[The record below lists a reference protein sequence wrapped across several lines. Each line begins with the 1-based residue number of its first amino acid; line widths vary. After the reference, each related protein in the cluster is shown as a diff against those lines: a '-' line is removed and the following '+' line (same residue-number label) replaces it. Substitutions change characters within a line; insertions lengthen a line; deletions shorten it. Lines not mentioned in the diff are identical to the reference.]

1 LGAAG
6 ESATL
11 KSRLGTLATH
21 NRCAAAYLCARWIA
35 FLAGI
40 TALAVG
46 LALVIRADLGAGPW
60 TVFHLGLS
68 RITGLSVGRVT
79 QVVGLLVIGAAAV
92 LLRRRPGIGTVVNMI
107 LIGFIVD
114 ASLYLIGPQSS
125 LLPRALYLV
134 AGIVLTGVG
143 TAVYINA
150 DLGEGP
156 RDCFMMGLHA
166 VTRWSVRAIR
176 TSMEVLVL
184 LIGAAL
190 GGRVGIGTIAAAL
203 LTGVIIQAAMG
214 VTRDLTPWRRST
226 QAVERVIL
234 EDGLEQTEEQ
244 SGTP

>member
-1 LGAAG
+1 M
-6 ESATL
+6 
-11 KSRLGTLATH
+11 
-21 NRCAAAYLCARWIA
+21 
-35 FLAGI
+35 FLVGI

-46 LALVIRADLGAGPW
+46 LALVIRAELGAGPW

-79 QVVGLLVIGAAAV
+79 QVVGLLVVGAAAV

-125 LLPRALYLV
+125 HLFRTLYLV
-134 AGIVLTGVG
+134 AGIALTGVG
-143 TAVYINA
+143 TSVYISA

-166 VTRWSVRAIR
+166 ATRWSIRAIR
-176 TSMEVLVL
+176 TGMEVLVL

-203 LTGVIIQAAMG
+203 LTGVIVQATMG
-214 VTRDLTPWRRST
+214 VTRNHIPWRRST
-226 QAVERVIL
+226 QAVERVVL
-234 EDGLEQTEEQ
+234 EDGLERAEER
-244 SGTP
+244 SLTP